1 MPPYIPM
8 PASAPLPERKHLQRL
23 ERIWIKHPVYFITL
37 CTIGRRRILDN
48 TTVAEVLVTSWREA
62 ASIHG
67 WLVGR
72 YVIMPDHVHFFE
84 ADATAAKSLSEFLRD
99 WKRWTTRQVAQT
111 TSIEPPIW
119 QGEFFDHV
127 LRSPKSY
134 AEKWEYVRQ
143 NPVRARLAARAEDWP
158 FSGECHDIL

>member
-1 MPPYIPM
+1 MPPYILM
-8 PASAPLPERKHLQRL
+8 PSSAPLPERKHLQRL
-23 ERIWIKHPVYFITL
+23 ERIWIKHPVYFLTL
-37 CTIGRRRILDN
+37 CTISRRRILAN
-48 TTVAEVLVTSWREA
+48 ATVAELLVTSWSEA

-72 YVIMPDHVHFFE
+72 YVIMPDHVHFFV
-84 ADATAAKSLSEFLRD
+84 ADQTAAKSLSEFLRD

-127 LRSPKSY
+127 LRSARSY

-143 NPVRARLAARAEDWP
+143 NPVRAGLVARAEDWLY
-158 FSGECHDIL
+158 SGECHDIL

>member
-1 MPPYIPM
+1 M
-8 PASAPLPERKHLQRL
+8 AEHRHLRRLQKVWQRD
-23 ERIWIKHPVYFITL
+23 PVFFVTTCIA
-37 CTIGRRRILDN
+37 GRRPILANAMVHRIL
-48 TTVAEVLVTSWREA
+48 REEWA
-62 ASIHG
+62 GLNVRHG
-67 WLVGR
+67 WAVGR
-72 YVIMPDHVHFFE
+72 YVIMPDHVHFFV
-84 ADATAAKSLSEFLRD
+84 ADQTAAKSLSEFLRD

-127 LRSPKSY
+127 LRSARSY

-143 NPVRARLAARAEDWP
+143 NPVRAGLVARAEDWP